1 MNAQR
6 HLTEAERHDAADGSL
21 APEQHATVAEHLAQ
35 CASCADDV
43 ARVRHLMTRVRE
55 TPTGLDVDLWPDI
68 RSRIERE
75 KIVQLPATTAEI
87 AVVARRPARK
97 WLAWAAVGVAAA
109 AILIVSLPTP
119 PVRSK
124 TGSSMANREV
134 SPEVQ
139 LVVDSTREY
148 EREATILLNELELR
162 RAMIRP
168 QLRSSLDHDLRV
180 IDEAIL
186 ELKEAIARDPN
197 NPALRRLLAS
207 SYKQKVDLLK
217 RVGG

>member
-21 APEQHATVAEHLAQ
+21 ASEQQATVAEHLAQ

-43 ARVRHLMTRVRE
+43 ARVRNLMTRVRDDS
-55 TPTGLDVDLWPDI
+55 THLDVDLWPDI

-75 KIVQLPATTAEI
+75 KIVQLSATTGELP
-87 AVVARRPARK
+87 AVGRRPVGR
-97 WLAWAAVGVAAA
+97 WLALAAVGAAA
-109 AILIVSLPTP
+109 ALILVVALPRGEGNGVDSTTAP
-119 PVRSK
+119 SI
-124 TGSSMANREV
+124 N
-134 SPEVQ
+134 PEVQ

-168 QLRSSLDHDLRV
+168 QLRSSLDHDLRA
-180 IDEAIL
+180 IDDAIL

>member
-6 HLTEAERHDAADGSL
+6 HLTEAERHDAADRSL
-21 APEQHATVAEHLAQ
+21 ASEQQATVAEHLAQ

-43 ARVRHLMTRVRE
+43 ARVRSLMTRVRE
-55 TPTGLDVDLWPDI
+55 DSTHLDVDLWPEI

-75 KIVQLPATTAEI
+75 KIVQLPATTAEMP
-87 AVVARRPARK
+87 VVGRRPPRSL
-97 WLAWAAVGVAAA
+97 LAWAAVGVAAA
-109 AILIVSLPTP
+109 LILFVVLPTSRGRDEAVP
-119 PVRSK
+119 PTAS
-124 TGSSMANREV
+124 T
-134 SPEVQ
+134 SPEIQ

-168 QLRSSLDHDLRV
+168 QLRSSLDHDLRA
-180 IDEAIL
+180 IDDAIL

-197 NPALRRLLAS
+197 NPALRRMLAS

>member
-1 MNAQR
+1 
-6 HLTEAERHDAADGSL
+6 
-21 APEQHATVAEHLAQ
+21 
-35 CASCADDV
+35 
-43 ARVRHLMTRVRE
+43 MTRVRE
-55 TPTGLDVDLWPDI
+55 APTGLDVDLWPDI

-75 KIVQLPATTAEI
+75 KIVQLSATTGEMP
-87 AVVARRPARK
+87 AVGRRPVGR
-97 WLAWAAVGVAAA
+97 WLALAAVGAAA
-109 AILIVSLPTP
+109 ALVLVVALPVSHPNGTVVQP
-119 PVRSK
+119 PAGRP
-124 TGSSMANREV
+124 M
-134 SPEVQ
+134 SPDVQ

-168 QLRSSLDHDLRV
+168 QMRSSLDHDLRA
-180 IDEAIL
+180 IDDALL

-207 SYKQKVDLLK
+207 SYRQKVDLLK

>member
-1 MNAQR
+1 MNALR

-21 APEQHATVAEHLAQ
+21 APEQQAIVAEHLAQ
-35 CASCADDV
+35 CASCSDDV

-55 TPTGLDVDLWPDI
+55 APTGVDVDLWPDI

-75 KIVQLPATTAEI
+75 KIVQLSATTGEMP
-87 AVVARRPARK
+87 AVGRRPVGR
-97 WLAWAAVGVAAA
+97 WLALATIGVAAA
-109 AILIVSLPTP
+109 LILVVALPISRGKGKGATRP
-119 PVRSK
+119 AL
-124 TGSSMANREV
+124 M

-168 QLRSSLDHDLRV
+168 QLRSSLDHDLRA
-180 IDEAIL
+180 IDDAIL

-207 SYKQKVDLLK
+207 SYRQKVDLLK

>member
-1 MNAQR
+1 MSP
-6 HLTEAERHDAADGSL
+6 AEL
-21 APEQHATVAEHLAQ
+21 
-35 CASCADDV
+35 
-43 ARVRHLMTRVRE
+43 
-55 TPTGLDVDLWPDI
+55 
-68 RSRIERE
+68 
-75 KIVQLPATTAEI
+75 
-87 AVVARRPARK
+87 
-97 WLAWAAVGVAAA
+97 
-109 AILIVSLPTP
+109 
-119 PVRSK
+119 
-124 TGSSMANREV
+124 
-134 SPEVQ
+134 Q

-168 QLRSSLDHDLRV
+168 QLRSSLDHDLRA
-180 IDEAIL
+180 IDDAIL

>member
-21 APEQHATVAEHLAQ
+21 ASEQQATVAEHLAQ

-43 ARVRHLMTRVRE
+43 ARVRNLMTRVRE
-55 TPTGLDVDLWPDI
+55 DSTHPDVDLWPEI

-75 KIVQLPATTAEI
+75 KIVQLPATTSEMP
-87 AVVARRPARK
+87 VVGRRPVGN
-97 WLAWAAVGVAAA
+97 WLALAAVGVAAA
-109 AILIVSLPTP
+109 LILVVALPISRGKGKAVPSTATAP
-119 PVRSK
+119 M
-124 TGSSMANREV
+124 T
-134 SPEVQ
+134 PEVQ
-139 LVVDSTREY
+139 LVVDSTRAY

-168 QLRSSLDHDLRV
+168 QLRASLDHDLRTL
-180 IDEAIL
+180 DDAIL

>member
-21 APEQHATVAEHLAQ
+21 APEQQATVAEHLAQ
-35 CASCADDV
+35 CAPCADDV
-43 ARVRHLMTRVRE
+43 ARVRNLMTRVRE
-55 TPTGLDVDLWPDI
+55 TPPDLDVDLWPDI

-75 KIVQLPATTAEI
+75 KIVQLSATTGEMP
-87 AVVARRPARK
+87 VVRRRPARS
-97 WLAWAAVGVAAA
+97 WLALAAVGVAAA
-109 AILIVSLPTP
+109 LILFVALPI
-119 PVRSK
+119 SHEGES
-124 TGSSMANREV
+124 GSRTAADAMS
-134 SPEVQ
+134 SEVQ

-168 QLRSSLDHDLRV
+168 QLRSSLDHDLRA
-180 IDEAIL
+180 IDDAIL

>member
-21 APEQHATVAEHLAQ
+21 ASEQQATVAEHLAQ

-43 ARVRHLMTRVRE
+43 ARVRSLMTRVRE
-55 TPTGLDVDLWPDI
+55 DSTHLDVDLWPEI

-75 KIVQLPATTAEI
+75 KIVQLPATTAEMP
-87 AVVARRPARK
+87 VVGLRPHRRR
-97 WLAWAAVGVAAA
+97 LTWAAVGVAAA
-109 AILIVSLPTP
+109 LLLVVALPTSRP
-119 PVRSK
+119 NGKAISP
-124 TGSSMANREV
+124 TAPQP
-134 SPEVQ
+134 SPEIQ

-168 QLRSSLDHDLRV
+168 QLRSSLDHDLRA
-180 IDEAIL
+180 IDDAIL

>member
-1 MNAQR
+1 
-6 HLTEAERHDAADGSL
+6 
-21 APEQHATVAEHLAQ
+21 
-35 CASCADDV
+35 
-43 ARVRHLMTRVRE
+43 MTRVRE
-55 TPTGLDVDLWPDI
+55 TPPDLDVDLWPDI

-75 KIVQLPATTAEI
+75 KIVQLSATSGEMP
-87 AVVARRPARK
+87 VVGRRPARR
-97 WLAWAAVGVAAA
+97 WLALASVGVAAA
-109 AILIVSLPTP
+109 LMVVVALPIWRGRVKEGLPAWTP
-119 PVRSK
+119 
-124 TGSSMANREV
+124 M

-168 QLRSSLDHDLRV
+168 QLRSSLDHDLRA
-180 IDEAIL
+180 IDDAIL

>member
-21 APEQHATVAEHLAQ
+21 APEQQATVDEHLAQ
-35 CASCADDV
+35 CASCTDDV
-43 ARVRHLMTRVRE
+43 ARVRNFMTRVRDDS
-55 TPTGLDVDLWPDI
+55 THLDVDLWPDI

-75 KIVQLPATTAEI
+75 KIVQLSATTGEMP
-87 AVVARRPARK
+87 AVGRRPVGR
-97 WLAWAAVGVAAA
+97 WLALAAVGAAA
-109 AILIVSLPTP
+109 ALILVVALP
-119 PVRSK
+119 RGK
-124 TGSSMANREV
+124 GNEV
-134 SPEVQ
+134 GPTTADPMSPEVQ

-168 QLRSSLDHDLRV
+168 QLRSSLDHDLRA
-180 IDEAIL
+180 IDDAIL

-207 SYKQKVDLLK
+207 SYRQKVDLLK

>member
-6 HLTEAERHDAADGSL
+6 HLTEDERQDAADGSL
-21 APEQHATVAEHLAQ
+21 APEQQAIVAEHLAQ
-35 CASCADDV
+35 CAACADDV
-43 ARVRHLMTRVRE
+43 ARVRNLMTRVRE
-55 TPTGLDVDLWPDI
+55 DSTYPDVDLWPEI

-75 KIVQLPATTAEI
+75 KIVQLSATTAEMP
-87 AVVARRPARK
+87 VVHRRPNRD
-97 WLAWAAVGVAAA
+97 WLALAAVGIAAA
-109 AILIVSLPTP
+109 LILVVALPVS
-119 PVRSK
+119 RGKGK
-124 TGSSMANREV
+124 TGSPTAAEP
-134 SPEVQ
+134 SPETQ
-139 LVVDSTREY
+139 LVADSTRAY

-168 QLRSSLDHDLRV
+168 QLRSSLDHDLRA

>member
-21 APEQHATVAEHLAQ
+21 ASEQQATIAEHLAQ

-43 ARVRHLMTRVRE
+43 ARVRQLMTRVHE
-55 TPTGLDVDLWPDI
+55 TPTGPDVDLWLDI

-75 KIVQLPATTAEI
+75 KIVQLPATTAELP
-87 AVVARRPARK
+87 VGRRRPLGS
-97 WLAWAAVGVAAA
+97 WLVLAATGVAAA
-109 AILIVSLPTP
+109 LILVAVLPIFRGTRGGVSPTTAVP
-119 PVRSK
+119 I
-124 TGSSMANREV
+124 

-148 EREATILLNELELR
+148 EREATFLLNELELR

-168 QLRSSLDHDLRV
+168 QLRSSLDHDLRA
-180 IDEAIL
+180 IDDAIL

>member
-21 APEQHATVAEHLAQ
+21 APEQQATVAEHLAQ

-43 ARVRHLMTRVRE
+43 ARVRNLMTRVRE
-55 TPTGLDVDLWPDI
+55 DSTHPDVDLWPEI

-75 KIVQLPATTAEI
+75 KIVQLPATTAEMPVIGRRPVGNWLALTVGI
-87 AVVARRPARK
+87 AAALILVVA
-97 WLAWAAVGVAAA
+97 LATSRGRNTAVPSTAEA
-109 AILIVSLPTP
+109 PT
-119 PVRSK
+119 
-124 TGSSMANREV
+124 N
-134 SPEVQ
+134 PEIQ

-168 QLRSSLDHDLRV
+168 QLRSSLDHDLRA
-180 IDEAIL
+180 IDDAIL

-207 SYKQKVDLLK
+207 SYKQKIDLLK

>member
-21 APEQHATVAEHLAQ
+21 APEQQATVTEHLAQ

-43 ARVRHLMTRVRE
+43 ARVRRLMTRVRE
-55 TPTGLDVDLWPDI
+55 DPTDPGVDLWPEI

-75 KIVQLPATTAEI
+75 KIVQLPPTTAELP
-87 AVVARRPARK
+87 VGGGRRGGR
-97 WLAWAAVGVAAA
+97 WLALAAAGVAAA
-109 AILIVSLPTP
+109 LILVVALPIARGKGKAVPTAAAP
-119 PVRSK
+119 
-124 TGSSMANREV
+124 V
-134 SPEVQ
+134 SPALQ
-139 LVVDSTREY
+139 PVVDSTRAY

-168 QLRSSLDHDLRV
+168 QLRSSLDHDLRAL
-180 IDEAIL
+180 DDAIL

>member
-6 HLTEAERHDAADGSL
+6 HLTEDERHDAADDSL
-21 APEQHATVAEHLAQ
+21 APEQQAIVAEHLAQ
-35 CASCADDV
+35 CAVCADDV
-43 ARVRHLMTRVRE
+43 ARVRSLMTRVRGDS
-55 TPTGLDVDLWPDI
+55 TDLDVDLWPEI
-68 RSRIERE
+68 RSRIQRE
-75 KIVQLPATTAEI
+75 KIVQLPATTAEMP
-87 AVVARRPARK
+87 VVGRRPIGN
-97 WLAWAAVGVAAA
+97 WLALAAVGVAAA
-109 AILIVSLPTP
+109 LILVVAPPISRGKGKAVPPTE
-119 PVRSK
+119 
-124 TGSSMANREV
+124 TGAMN
-134 SPEVQ
+134 PEVQ
-139 LVVDSTREY
+139 LVVDSTRAY

-168 QLRSSLDHDLRV
+168 QLRSSLDHDLRT
-180 IDEAIL
+180 IDDAIL